1 MQVGFAL
8 LKVHGEQKPGKTKV
22 MIAMQMAYENM
33 FYFVDRY
40 FIPRQLE
47 LATFTTIN

>member
-1 MQVGFAL
+1 MQVCFAL

-22 MIAMQMAYENM
+22 MIAMQMAYKNM

-40 FIPRQLE
+40 FIPRQLK
-47 LATFTTIN
+47 LTPFATVD